1 MRKNLT
7 QSAVVCTKWH
17 NFPERTRNPAGERK
31 TKMKR
36 KTLTGL
42 LALLICLSAVIP
54 ALAANT
60 FLFTEKTVTLYEG
73 ETYETALRREG
84 TYTGDGEVKYAS
96 TKESV
101 ATISEDGTITAVRKG
116 DAVVTASLVRN
127 GKRVGKAQMTVKV
140 LRPVK
145 KVTLNTTKLSVYDS
159 ADETV
164 AWMLKDETDHQII
177 VIPAGKTVTLSAT
190 CTPEDAS
197 SKKVTYTSSDAGV
210 AKIAGVTLRAVQRG
224 ECDLTVASAQ
234 NPEVTETFRV
244 LVIQPVKKITIQA
257 GDKTVAAGS
266 RVQLSAVCSPD
277 NASIQDVVWSS
288 KDPSIA
294 EVDRNG
300 RVTGRK
306 RGSVNITATA
316 ADGSG
321 VTANVF
327 MTVTQPVSSVS
338 FSQKEISVVA
348 GRAVQARVTVEPAN
362 ASDRTVTWSSSDESI
377 ATVKGGLITG
387 HKAGTCT
394 VTCASHSNPE
404 VTATATVTVVQL
416 VTKIECT
423 NSASELSLKTGETGQ
438 LFWKT
443 LPEDATNKNLTY
455 RSLQPKIASVD
466 ENGVVKALS
475 RGTATIVATAQDQG
489 KRQGSVRVN
498 VIQPA
503 TGVEMKQALYYVQRG
518 RSTSIRA
525 VVQPRNANNQKVH
538 WSSVDEGIATV
549 RSNGTSTGSVY
560 GVSNGTTTVTAFT
573 DDGGFTAST
582 KIRVGNFNEAV
593 MVEEL
598 YVDKNNK
605 IRIALRNMSR
615 DLTLGNVHFVIEC
628 FDTDG
633 NPMICNK
640 DGKSTSFE
648 GNYPFVL
655 DPLDR
660 TSHGSFRFKDYVID
674 QPLGAVILTV
684 TSWRDADGY
693 TWRIPEDDRVS
704 SQWTKLNK

>member
-1 MRKNLT
+1 MFETAQLPGTNRNL
-7 QSAVVCTKWH
+7 
-17 NFPERTRNPAGERK
+17 AGKRE

-42 LALLICLSAVIP
+42 LALLICLCAVIP

-60 FLFTEKTVTLYEG
+60 FLFTERTVTLFEG
-73 ETYETALRREG
+73 ETYQTALRREG
-84 TYTGDGEVKYAS
+84 NYTGDGEITYAS
-96 TKESV
+96 AKESV
-101 ATISEDGTITAVRKG
+101 ATVSADGVITAVRKG
-116 DAVVTASLVRN
+116 DATVTASMIRN
-127 GKRVGKAQMTVKV
+127 GKRVGRAQMTVKV

-159 ADETV
+159 ADESV
-164 AWMLKDETDHQII
+164 AWMLKEETDHQII

-210 AKIAGVTLRAVQRG
+210 AKIAGATLRAIQRG
-224 ECDLTVASAQ
+224 ECDLTVASSQ

-244 LVIQPVKKITIQA
+244 LVIQPVKKISIEA
-257 GDKTVAAGS
+257 GNKTVAAGS
-266 RVQLSAVCSPD
+266 TVQLKASCSPD
-277 NASIQDVVWSS
+277 TASIQDVVWSS
-288 KDPSIA
+288 RDPSVA

-321 VTANVF
+321 VTANVY
-327 MTVTQPVSSVS
+327 MTVTQPVSSVT
-338 FSQKEISVVA
+338 FNQKEITVVA
-348 GRAVQARVTVEPAN
+348 GRAAQGRVTVEPAN

-377 ATVKGGLITG
+377 ATVKGGQITG
-387 HKAGTCT
+387 HKAGVCT
-394 VTCASHSNPE
+394 ITCASHSNPE
-404 VTATATVTVVQL
+404 VTATATVTVIQL

-423 NSASELSLKTGETGQ
+423 NPASELSLKTGETGQ
-438 LFWKT
+438 LHWRA
-443 LPEDATNKNLTY
+443 LPEDATNKDLTF
-455 RSLQPKIASVD
+455 RSLQPKIATVD
-466 ENGVVKALS
+466 ANGVVTALS

-489 KRQGSVRVN
+489 KRQGSVRFT
-498 VIQPA
+498 VIQPV

-518 RSTSIRA
+518 RSSSIRA

-538 WSSVDEGIATV
+538 WSSMDEGTATV

-560 GVSNGTTTVTAFT
+560 GVSSGTTTVTAFT

-598 YVDKNNK
+598 KVDKNNK
-605 IRIALRNMSR
+605 IRISLRNMSR

-655 DPLDR
+655 EPLAR
-660 TSHGSFRFKDYVID
+660 TAHGSFRFKDYVID
-674 QPLGAVILTV
+674 QPLGAVVLTV

-693 TWRIPEDDRVS
+693 SWKIPEDDRVS
-704 SQWTKLNK
+704 TQWTKIK

>member
-1 MRKNLT
+1 MFETAQLPGMNRNL
-7 QSAVVCTKWH
+7 
-17 NFPERTRNPAGERK
+17 AGKRE

-42 LALLICLSAVIP
+42 LALLICLGAVIP

-60 FLFTEKTVTLYEG
+60 FLFTERTVTLFEG
-73 ETYETALRREG
+73 ETYQTALRREG
-84 TYTGDGEVKYAS
+84 NYTGDGEITYAS
-96 TKESV
+96 AKESV
-101 ATISEDGTITAVRKG
+101 ASVSADGVITAVRKG
-116 DAVVTASLVRN
+116 DATVTASMIRN
-127 GKRVGKAQMTVKV
+127 GKRVGRAQMTVKV

-159 ADETV
+159 ADESV
-164 AWMLKDETDHQII
+164 AWMLKEETDHQII

-210 AKIAGVTLRAVQRG
+210 AKIAGATLRAIQRG
-224 ECDLTVASAQ
+224 ECDLTVASSQ

-244 LVIQPVKKITIQA
+244 LVIQPVKKISIEA
-257 GDKTVAAGS
+257 GNKTVAAGS
-266 RVQLSAVCSPD
+266 TVQLKASCSPD
-277 NASIQDVVWSS
+277 TASIQDVVWSS
-288 KDPSIA
+288 RDPSVA

-321 VTANVF
+321 VTANVY
-327 MTVTQPVSSVS
+327 MTVTQPVSSVT
-338 FSQKEISVVA
+338 FNQKEITVVA
-348 GRAVQARVTVEPAN
+348 GRAAQGRVTVEPAN

-377 ATVKGGLITG
+377 ATVKGGQITG
-387 HKAGTCT
+387 HKAGVCT

-404 VTATATVTVVQL
+404 VTATATVTVIQL

-423 NSASELSLKTGETGQ
+423 NPASELSLKTGETGQ
-438 LFWKT
+438 LHWKA
-443 LPEDATNKNLTY
+443 LPEDATNKDLTF

-466 ENGVVKALS
+466 ANGVVTALS

-489 KRQGSVRVN
+489 KRQGSVRFT
-498 VIQPA
+498 VIQPV

-518 RSTSIRA
+518 RSSSIRA

-538 WSSVDEGIATV
+538 WSSMDEGTATV

-560 GVSNGTTTVTAFT
+560 GVSSGTTTVTAFT

-598 YVDKNNK
+598 KVDKNNK
-605 IRIALRNMSR
+605 IRISLRNMSR

-655 DPLDR
+655 EPLAR
-660 TSHGSFRFKDYVID
+660 TAHGSFRFKDYVID
-674 QPLGAVILTV
+674 QPLGAVVLTV

-693 TWRIPEDDRVS
+693 SWKIPEDDRVS
-704 SQWTKLNK
+704 TQWTKIK